1 MTFDNTYSIGFDVG
15 GTSLKAALVHQGK
28 ILHTVSASTPAH
40 AEPDVGI
47 ATMAQLIEELKSQA
61 GDHAIVGVGM
71 GVAGLIDGPRGYV
84 ITSPNLP
91 RWQSVPLAEKLTA
104 LTGLPVF
111 IDNDVRAM
119 AMGEQAYGAGQG
131 TQNMLCL
138 TVGTGVGS
146 AIIIKGEIYRGST
159 LTAGE
164 LGHMM
169 VVHQGG
175 RQCGCGNRGCLETVA
190 GTEGILTLA
199 QQYLKRGL
207 SPVLSRLLSQ
217 GQELTP
223 RLIYEAAIANDAGA
237 IAVFTEVGQWLGQTL
252 AGVVNLLNPERI
264 VIGGGIAQAGDF
276 IFEPL
281 RTAIR
286 LHAFERPAQGVEVV
300 PAALG
305 AEAGMI
311 GSAELAKTSQSNEK
325 VKA

>member
-1 MTFDNTYSIGFDVG
+1 MTTSFIGFDVG
-15 GTSLKAALVHQGK
+15 GTSLKAALVTAGK
-28 ILHTVSASTPAH
+28 ILKTVTASTPADSS
-40 AEPDVGI
+40 PDTGI
-47 ATMAQLIEELKSQA
+47 HTMAGLIETLKA
-61 GDHAIVGVGM
+61 EAKEPITAIGM

-91 RWQSVPLAEKLTA
+91 RWQNVDLAGELKA
-104 LTGLPVF
+104 RVGLPVF

-119 AMGEQAYGAGQG
+119 ALGEQVYGAGQG
-131 TQNMLCL
+131 ATNMLCL

-146 AIIIKGEIYRGST
+146 AIIINGEIYRGSH

-175 RQCGCGNRGCLETVA
+175 RDCGCGNRGCLETVA

-199 QQYLKRGL
+199 RQYLKRGL
-207 SPVLSRLLSQ
+207 SPVLHRYLVQ
-217 GQELTP
+217 GQALTP
-223 RLIYEAAIANDAGA
+223 RLIYEAAIENDAGA

-276 IFEPL
+276 ILEPL
-281 RTAIR
+281 RTAIM
-286 LHAFERPAQGVEVV
+286 LHAFERPAQGVSVV

-311 GSAELAKTSQSNEK
+311 GSAVLAEKSQRN
-325 VKA
+325 